1 MVFQPPTGYHLNI
14 RIQPALTKIAGFE
27 RSTGVYI
34 NPVPPEQAASELRM
48 A

>member
-1 MVFQPPTGYHLNI
+1 MIFQQPFGYHLNI